1 MSIVVNVNGVIC
13 DSKEATISVFDHGF
27 LYGAGVYETLRTYNH
42 KPFLFERHMARL
54 HSSGDMIDLALP
66 LSNRECFER
75 IRQTMDAVEDLDE
88 AYIRLLLTRGVGEL
102 SYDPAKCLT
111 PSLVIIVKPH
121 VNIQEGL
128 LTNGVNVA
136 LTSIIRNHPA
146 SVNPRIKSN
155 NLLNNALAMQ
165 EALKQDAYEGLMR
178 NYKGDLVEC
187 SQSNFFL
194 VQNAVALTPAVSDGL
209 LEGITRN
216 FIFEVGEELGIPVRE
231 SVLRDAD
238 LTTADEAFLT
248 STTREIIPIIK
259 VGSTTIGKGTPGP
272 ITKRLLEGLQ
282 TKAYAMTATQG

>member
-13 DSKEATISVFDHGF
+13 NSKEATISVFDHGF

-42 KPFLFERHMARL
+42 KPFLFERHMTRL
-54 HSSGDMIDLALP
+54 RSSGDMIDLALP

-121 VNIQEGL
+121 VNIPEGL

-136 LTSIIRNHPA
+136 LTSIIRN
-146 SVNPRIKSN
+146 
-155 NLLNNALAMQ
+155 Q

-194 VQNAVALTPAVSDGL
+194 VQNTVALTPAVSDGL

>member
-27 LYGAGVYETLRTYNH
+27 LCGAGVYETLRTYNH
-42 KPFLFERHMARL
+42 KPFLFERHMTRL
-54 HSSGDMIDLALP
+54 RSSGDMIDLALP

-121 VNIQEGL
+121 VNIQAGL

-194 VQNAVALTPAVSDGL
+194 VQNTVALTPAVSDGL

>member
-42 KPFLFERHMARL
+42 KPFLFERHMTRL
-54 HSSGDMIDLALP
+54 RSSGDMIDLALP

-121 VNIQEGL
+121 VNIQAGL

-194 VQNAVALTPAVSDGL
+194 VQNTVALTPAVSDGL

-231 SVLRDAD
+231 SVLRDTD

-248 STTREIIPIIK
+248 STTREVIPIIK
-259 VGSTTIGKGTPGP
+259 VGPTTIGNGRPGP

>member
-13 DSKEATISVFDHGF
+13 NSKEATISVFDHGF

-42 KPFLFERHMARL
+42 KPFLFERHMTRL
-54 HSSGDMIDLALP
+54 RSSGDMIDLALP

-121 VNIQEGL
+121 VNIQAGL

-194 VQNAVALTPAVSDGL
+194 VQNTVALTPAVSDGL

-248 STTREIIPIIK
+248 STTREVIPIIK
-259 VGSTTIGKGTPGP
+259 VGPTTIGNGRPGP

>member
-121 VNIQEGL
+121 VNIQAGL

-194 VQNAVALTPAVSDGL
+194 VQNTVALTPAVSDGL

-248 STTREIIPIIK
+248 STTRE
-259 VGSTTIGKGTPGP
+259 
-272 ITKRLLEGLQ
+272 
-282 TKAYAMTATQG
+282 

>member
-42 KPFLFERHMARL
+42 KPFLFERHMTRL

-102 SYDPAKCLT
+102 SYDPAKCLM

-121 VNIQEGL
+121 VGIQEDL
-128 LTNGVNVA
+128 LTNGVKVA
-136 LTSIIRNHPA
+136 LTLIIRNHPA

-165 EALKQDAYEGLMR
+165 EALKQNAYEGLMR

-272 ITKRLLEGLQ
+272 VTKRLLEGLQ

>member
-42 KPFLFERHMARL
+42 KPFLFERHMTRL
-54 HSSGDMIDLALP
+54 RSSGDMIDLALP

-121 VNIQEGL
+121 VNIQAGL

-194 VQNAVALTPAVSDGL
+194 VQNTVALTPAVSDGL

-248 STTREIIPIIK
+248 STTREVIPIIK
-259 VGSTTIGKGTPGP
+259 VGPTTIGNGRPGP

>member
-1 MSIVVNVNGVIC
+1 MAIVVNINGVIC
-13 DSKEATISVFDHGF
+13 DSTEATISVFDHGF

-42 KPFLFERHMARL
+42 NPFLFDRHMTRL
-54 HSSGDMIDLALP
+54 RSSGDMIDLAMP
-66 LSNRECFER
+66 LSNGECLER
-75 IRQTMDAVEDLDE
+75 IRQTMDAIEDLDE

-102 SYDPAKCLT
+102 SYDPAKCLM

-121 VNIQEGL
+121 VNIHEDL

-165 EALKQDAYEGLMR
+165 EALKQDTYEGLMR

-194 VQNAVALTPAVSDGL
+194 VQNAVALTPASSGGL

-248 STTREIIPIIK
+248 STTREIIPIVK

-272 ITKRLLEGLQ
+272 ITKQLLERLQ
-282 TKAYAMTATQG
+282 TKACAMTATEG